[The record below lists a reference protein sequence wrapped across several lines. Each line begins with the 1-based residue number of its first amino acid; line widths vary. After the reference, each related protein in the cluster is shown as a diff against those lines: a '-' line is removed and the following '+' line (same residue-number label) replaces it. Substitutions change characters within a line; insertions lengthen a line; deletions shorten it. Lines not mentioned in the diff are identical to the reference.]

1 MPVFIS
7 FVRQIA
13 ACFTVLALG
22 AFFLS
27 LKLPGYPRFFGVIAV
42 CLMAINALSSIYPLY
57 ALRGKNPFNVYL
69 WGMLIRLALI
79 GVAFITLVVKSRL
92 TQGGLLAVTF
102 TALFSF
108 VVYLAVEIRHFLR
121 HPESFGPV

>member
-1 MPVFIS
+1 MPAFIS
-7 FVRQIA
+7 FARQIA
-13 ACFTVLALG
+13 TCFTVLALG

-27 LKLPGYPRFFGVIAV
+27 VKFPGYPRFFGVIAV
-42 CLMAINALSSIYPLY
+42 CLMAINALGSMYPLY

-79 GVAFITLVVKSRL
+79 GMTFITLVVKSRL

-121 HPESFGPV
+121 HPESFGPA